1 VPSQAL
7 HARLLNAGL
16 PRTPEIYVEVRRA
29 GERYHLVLLNAR
41 GMYEYNNSLDNH
53 ARRNDFRDVQAKLDI
68 DDDIL
73 YVRNRGSCWY
83 LVLFVL
89 LAVALFALWVA
100 DSVVAPWVRQGR
112 RRWAESLKNI
122 VVVLAY
128 EAALAT
134 LFTMLV
140 PSIS

>member
-1 VPSQAL
+1 
-7 HARLLNAGL
+7 
-16 PRTPEIYVEVRRA
+16 
-29 GERYHLVLLNAR
+29 
-41 GMYEYNNSLDNH
+41 MYEYNNSLDNH